1 MNPINFS
8 SIHEKKQFLSAY
20 KKLLLST
27 QGTYSKKEFL
37 DLKNMLKKAVNNG
50 LYKPSGLNIHPL
62 IEQIHAALIISD
74 EVGLKKA
81 SIISALL
88 YNVVE
93 NTTSSIKQN
102 AEHQLITLN
111 EVRLKFG
118 ESVEKIIKG
127 LQNTTGL
134 YLKDAAIDSEN
145 FPKLLLVLAEDV
157 RVVLILIAD
166 RLNKMRLLRHSDDEK
181 LRVQVAK
188 EASSLYAP
196 LAHKLGLYSI
206 KSEMEDTALKY
217 TNRVIYNNIAKKL
230 NETKK
235 SRDIYIDAF
244 IAPIEK
250 KLNDAGLKFDIKGR
264 TKSIYSIWN
273 KIKKQQ
279 TDFENIYDLFAVRVI
294 LESAPDKEKAECW
307 QVYSLIT
314 DMYQPNPKRLKD
326 WLSIP
331 KSNGYES
338 LHTTVMGHDGKWVEV
353 QIRTKRMDEI
363 AERGFAAHWK
373 YKGVKSESG
382 LDDWLTNVRV
392 ILESHQENSPE
403 EIMTN
408 FKLDLYEKEIYV
420 FTPKG
425 DLFKLPKGSTV
436 LDFAYAVHS
445 DVGNRC
451 VGGKINGKNVPI
463 RHVLKSSDQIA
474 ILTSPNQTPKMD
486 WLNFV
491 RTSKARVKIKQ
502 TIKELES
509 KSSEYGKELLSRR
522 FKNKK
527 IDFEES
533 TLMRLI
539 KKLGYKSITDFFVDI
554 ASEKLDVNQVIEQYS
569 EQEAKEKD
577 TPEIIER
584 SAESFVSPT
593 PFQPNTGQ
601 EDTLVI
607 DENLK
612 GLDYRLGKCCS
623 PIYGDEIFGFVS
635 SQGGIKIHRMD
646 CKNAPEIISRYG
658 YRVVKAKWAGKA
670 ETRYPATL
678 HVVGHDDIGIVTN
691 ISSVIAKEK
700 NVSLRSIDVN
710 SSDGLFLGNVT
721 VFISDTSQLNHLIAM
736 IKTIKGVK
744 SVERINT

>member
-1 MNPINFS
+1 MNSINFS
-8 SIHEKKQFLSAY
+8 SVPEKKQFLAAY
-20 KKLLLST
+20 KKLLLSN

-37 DLKNMLKKAVNNG
+37 ELKNILKKAVNEG
-50 LYKPSGLNIHPL
+50 LYKSSGLDVHPL
-62 IEQIHAALIISD
+62 VEQIYAALIISD
-74 EVGLKKA
+74 EIGLKRA
-81 SIISALL
+81 SIISVLL
-88 YNVVE
+88 YN
-93 NTTSSIKQN
+93 I
-102 AEHQLITLN
+102 AEN
-111 EVRLKFG
+111 EVNTSKEDKRRIPLKEIRKKFG
-118 ESVEKIIKG
+118 EDVETIIKG
-127 LQNTTGL
+127 LQNTTDL
-134 YLKDAAIDSEN
+134 YQKDAAIDSEN
-145 FPKLLLVLAEDV
+145 FPKLLLILAEDV
-157 RVVLILIAD
+157 RVILILIAD
-166 RLNKMRLLRHSDDEK
+166 RLNKMRLLRHSDNEK
-181 LRVQVAK
+181 LREQIAK
-188 EASSLYAP
+188 EASFLYAP

-206 KSEMEDTALKY
+206 KSEMEDTMLKY
-217 TNRVIYNNIAKKL
+217 TNRAVYDNIAKKL

-235 SRDIYIDAF
+235 SRDEYIDLF
-244 IAPIEK
+244 ISPVEK
-250 KLNDAGLKFDIKGR
+250 KLIDAGLKFEIKGR

-273 KIKKQQ
+273 KIKKQKA
-279 TDFENIYDLFAVRVI
+279 DFENIYDLFAIRVI
-294 LESAPDKEKAECW
+294 LDSAPEKEKAECW

-338 LHTTVMGHDGKWVEV
+338 LHTTVMGPEGRWVEV
-353 QIRTKRMDEI
+353 QIRTRRMNEI

-382 LDDWLTNVRV
+382 LDDWLTDVRA

-403 EIMTN
+403 EVMTN

-436 LDFAYAVHS
+436 LDFAYAIHS
-445 DVGNRC
+445 DVGNHC
-451 VGGKINGKNVPI
+451 VGGKINGKNVQI
-463 RHVLKSSDQIA
+463 RHVLKSSDQIT

-509 KSSEYGKELLSRR
+509 KSSEYGKELLTRR

-527 IDFEES
+527 VDFEEP

-539 KKLGYKSITDFFVDI
+539 KKLGYKRITDFYADI
-554 ASEKLDVNQVIEQYS
+554 ASEKLDANQVIEQYC
-569 EQEAKEKD
+569 EQEVKEKEL
-577 TPEIIER
+577 PEIAER
-584 SAESFVSPT
+584 SAESFVAPSPAIT
-593 PFQPNTGQ
+593 NATH

-612 GLDYRLGKCCS
+612 GLDYRLAKCCN

-635 SQGGIKIHRMD
+635 AQGGIKIHRID

-670 ETRYPATL
+670 ETRYPVTL

-691 ISSVIAKEK
+691 ISSVISKEK
-700 NVSLRSIDVN
+700 DVVLRSIDVN

-721 VFISDTSQLNHLIAM
+721 VFISDTSQLNHLINM

-744 SVERINT
+744 SVERINI